1 MRISYMQIMN
11 NLMQTGL
18 TVSLAALVPLLLR
31 RVLKNAI
38 RRARSVWSG
47 RCSHCGCSFR
57 CS

>member
-11 NLMQTGL
+11 NLMQIGL

-31 RVLKNAI
+31 RV
-38 RRARSVWSG
+38 RSVWSG
-47 RCSHCGCSFR
+47 RCSRCGCSFR

>member
-11 NLMQTGL
+11 NLMQIGL

-31 RVLKNAI
+31 RVLKSVI
-38 RRARSVWSG
+38 RRVRSVWSG
-47 RCSHCGCSFR
+47 RCSRCGCSFR